1 MLRSIVEHV
10 HPSLIFLSW
19 VCIFAA
25 TSSLFFYLKARFY
38 KEEENQDIVRLV
50 VTLITNFYSIFLG
63 FIVFILWTDYTNAR
77 AVVIDETT
85 KLYIIWKSSMDF
97 PPATTQIIQN
107 NLSHYLSTVINQEWP
122 AMAQGHDSPQAEKT
136 VSQLYRSLLNYRP
149 QTAISQSFYDKTVSA
164 LNEAIE
170 YRNHRLSMLDISI
183 PTAWY
188 VMIVIGAFFIIIMSI
203 FLCTT
208 CKIHYFMHTLLCL
221 FLGFY
226 LTATTVLKYPFSGFL
241 TVSNQPFVKLL
252 HSIQGYSIKTAAL
265 AVKPG

>member
-1 MLRSIVEHV
+1 
-10 HPSLIFLSW
+10 
-19 VCIFAA
+19 
-25 TSSLFFYLKARFY
+25 
-38 KEEENQDIVRLV
+38 
-50 VTLITNFYSIFLG
+50 
-63 FIVFILWTDYTNAR
+63 
-77 AVVIDETT
+77 
-85 KLYIIWKSSMDF
+85 
-97 PPATTQIIQN
+97 
-107 NLSHYLSTVINQEWP
+107 
-122 AMAQGHDSPQAEKT
+122 MAQGHDSLKAEKT
-136 VSQLYRSLLNYRP
+136 VGHLYKNLLNYRP
-149 QTAISQSFYDKTVSA
+149 ETTMSQSFYDKAVSA

-226 LTATTVLKYPFSGFL
+226 LTATTILKYPFSGFL

-252 HSIQGYSIKTAAL
+252 HSIQNYSIKTQAEI
-265 AVKPG
+265 VKPG